1 MTVTLPIESEDYDR
15 VIRQLDGLAI
25 GSAKWRDCGF
35 VTVMDGPDVLNRLED
50 SEINIE
56 ELDYLAKR
64 LDSFTASELATYS
77 ALALKHDLTDMTD
90 LSAFALPMGTLS
102 TV

>member
-25 GSAKWRDCGF
+25 GSAKWRDCGL

-50 SEINIE
+50 SEINMDDMDRIGFRGLQPLRLLPGGTDRHRFLE
-56 ELDYLAKR
+56 HVTNRARIRNDAKR
-64 LDSFTASELATYS
+64 RRYGS
-77 ALALKHDLTDMTD
+77 
-90 LSAFALPMGTLS
+90 G
-102 TV
+102 

>member
-35 VTVMDGPDVLNRLED
+35 VTVIQAKYPPKQRENARRNDKKP
-50 SEINIE
+50 IE
-56 ELDYLAKR
+56 GKPESDAPHVK
-64 LDSFTASELATYS
+64 T
-77 ALALKHDLTDMTD
+77 
-90 LSAFALPMGTLS
+90 
-102 TV
+102 